1 MKTKRS
7 IIGQRLA
14 ELRCERGLTQEDLA
28 AEVGVSTR
36 TVGNIEREESVP
48 TLAIIVGIADFF
60 EVSVDFL
67 IGRGDVA

>member
-1 MKTKRS
+1 MNTKRTN
-7 IIGQRLA
+7 IGQRLA

-36 TVGNIEREESVP
+36 TVGNIERAESVP
-48 TLAIIVGIADFF
+48 TLAIIVGLADYF

-67 IGRGDVA
+67 IGRVGVD

>member
-1 MKTKRS
+1 MKTKRP

-14 ELRCERGLTQEDLA
+14 ELRCERGLTQEHLA

-36 TVGNIEREESVP
+36 TVGNIERDESTP
-48 TLAIIVGIADFF
+48 TLAIIVGLADYF

-67 IGRGDVA
+67 IGRSSAA